1 MNSQVDLGT
10 RESSEG
16 EVVNDDEKF
25 ACLYLREKY
34 PSSGIVYEPNGKDTF
49 PDFSIDKNIAVEV
62 RRLNIN
68 YSKEERHIQ
77 KEKNIQIET
86 FTRGVDEYFRK
97 KIDELN
103 NKTKEYDCS
112 YNVRLIMRKEPK
124 QYKKRYI
131 DDSEIKALFKEITP
145 GNNKLNDLFN
155 VRFSKTDKRGVY
167 LIYSAV
173 QTPAIGVLDTLY
185 RNIQYCI
192 DDKNKKINGKYN
204 EYQLLLVNQIMRVY
218 VDEMDELKNS
228 DYDNKHFSKI
238 TVIQK
243 NNETIEEFCLKLRTT
258 PL

>member
-1 MNSQVDLGT
+1 M
-10 RESSEG
+10 
-16 EVVNDDEKF
+16 NDDEKF
-25 ACLYLREKY
+25 ACQYLREKY

-68 YSKEERHIQ
+68 YSNEVQ
-77 KEKNIQIET
+77 YTQIET
-86 FTRGVDEYFRK
+86 FKRGVDEYFRK

-112 YNVRLIMRKEPK
+112 YYVGLIMHKEPK
-124 QYKKRYI
+124 QHKKKYI
-131 DDSEIKALFKEITP
+131 DDSEIKALFKEIIP
-145 GNNKLNDLFN
+145 GNNKLNDLFS
-155 VRFSKTDKRGVY
+155 VRFSKTDKQGVY

-192 DDKNKKINGKYN
+192 DDKNKKIDGNYN

-228 DYDNKHFSKI
+228 DYDNKRFSKI

-243 NNETIEEFCLKLRTT
+243 NNETIEEFCLKPRIT